1 MAFYK
6 LNYLQWDGKE
16 ACSTEEVDMLR
27 EQASKLGITII
38 DDIPSDVGLFM
49 LGNNSQFPAMN
60 RVFLK
65 IAGGKGSFLY
75 LNAFGAEE
83 MEALMA
89 FSERYWRGGDAGEVE
104 GGTLSPAGSR
114 LANFREKVEIHKM
127 RFHNK
132 IQ

>member
-1 MAFYK
+1 M
-6 LNYLQWDGKE
+6 
-16 ACSTEEVDMLR
+16 
-27 EQASKLGITII
+27 
-38 DDIPSDVGLFM
+38 
-49 LGNNSQFPAMN
+49 
-60 RVFLK
+60 
-65 IAGGKGSFLY
+65 
-75 LNAFGAEE
+75 NAFGAEE